1 MSNLEEIRKIL
12 DKYEIHPK
20 KSLGQNFLIDQN
32 IINKIVAVTQI
43 KEEDNILEIGPG
55 LGLITKELDKNS
67 KSVLAIE
74 KDTLFTK
81 ILNEF
86 NFKNTRIIEA
96 DILEYIKKN
105 DISNYKIIANI
116 PYYLTSNLI
125 RNLLETP
132 NQPKEMYLV
141 MQKEVAERMCE
152 ERGNILSISVKY
164 YADAKICFSISR
176 NSFWPSPKVDSALIR
191 IIPKKKYEES
201 DKFFFKVIKAG
212 FSSPRKKLIN
222 NLSQG
227 LKISKEE
234 LENIFIKNNIS
245 KDIRAENLLIED
257 WNKLVYNFSNENIY

>member
-1 MSNLEEIRKIL
+1 MSNLEEIRNTL
-12 DKYEIHPK
+12 NKYGIYPK

-32 IINKIVAVTQI
+32 IIDKIIAVTQI
-43 KEEDNILEIGPG
+43 KEEDDILEIGPG
-55 LGLITKELDKNS
+55 LGLITKELDKYS

-81 ILNEF
+81 ILNDF
-86 NFKNTRIIEA
+86 NFKNTKIIEA
-96 DILEYIKKN
+96 DILEYIKEN
-105 DISNYKIIANI
+105 DISSYKIIANI

-152 ERGNILSISVKY
+152 EKGNILSISVKY
-164 YADAKICFSISR
+164 YAEAKICFKISR
-176 NSFWPSPKVDSALIR
+176 NSFWPSPKVNSALIR
-191 IIPKKKYEES
+191 IIPIRKYE
-201 DKFFFKVIKAG
+201 DKDKLFFKVVRAG

-227 LKISKEE
+227 LKVSKEK
-234 LENIFIKNNIS
+234 LEEAFKTVNIY
-245 KDIRAENLLIED
+245 KDIRAENLAIED
-257 WNKLVYNFSNENIY
+257 WIKLKNTLLN